1 MPYNLKNESQK
12 CEAFAKLECH
22 AKNGHTVELKK
33 IDSSRTSQ
41 QNRALHLYFD
51 HVANALVEVGFD
63 YCYVNPISGEI
74 IRIPFTKDLVKEY
87 IWRPIQETMFQI
99 ESTTQLTTPM
109 INDMLSVLSLWLGEK
124 NKEVNFPNKLD
135 QLIENML

>member
-12 CEAFAKLECH
+12 REAFAKLEYH
-22 AKNGHTVELKK
+22 TKNGHTVDLKK

-41 QNRALHLYFD
+41 QNRALHLYFE
-51 HVANALVEVGFD
+51 HIANALIEVGFD

-74 IRIPFTKDLVKEY
+74 IRIPFTKDLVKKY
-87 IWRPIQETMFQI
+87 IWGPIQKTMFQI

>member
-12 CEAFAKLECH
+12 REAFAKLEYH

-33 IDSSRTSQ
+33 IENIRTGQ
-41 QNRALHLYFD
+41 QNRALHLYFK

-74 IRIPFTKDLVKEY
+74 IRIPFTKELVKEY
-87 IWRPIQETMFQI
+87 IWKQIQETMFQI

-124 NKEVNFPNKLD
+124 NKEVSFPNRLD

>member
-12 CEAFAKLECH
+12 REAFAKLEYH
-22 AKNGHTVELKK
+22 ARNGHTINLKK
-33 IDSSRTSQ
+33 IESSRTSQ
-41 QNRALHLYFD
+41 QNRALHLYFE
-51 HVANALVEVGFD
+51 HVANALIDVGFD
-63 YCYVNPISGEI
+63 YCYVNPVSSEI

-109 INDMLSVLSLWLGEK
+109 INDMLGVLSLWLGEK
-124 NKEVNFPNKLD
+124 NKEVSFPNRLD

>member
-1 MPYNLKNESQK
+1 MYFNLKIESIK
-12 CEAFAKLECH
+12 REAFAKLEYH

-33 IDSSRTSQ
+33 IDNSRTNQ

-51 HVANALVEVGFD
+51 HVAKALVEVGFD
-63 YCYVNPISGEI
+63 YCYVNPIDGEI
-74 IRIPFTKDLVKEY
+74 IRIPFTKELVKEY
-87 IWRPIQETMFQI
+87 IWKPLQDKMFQI

-124 NKEVNFPNKLD
+124 NKEVNFPNRLD

>member
-41 QNRALHLYFD
+41 QNRALHLYFE

-135 QLIENML
+135 QLIENMM